1 DAVSSVQLD
10 SRFPVI
16 PVRALANKSS
26 QRFTE
31 FQRDVID
38 RYNCHEIELKD
49 AQLEIE
55 HFWAGALRSA
65 VIDGDVENGSMMAG
79 QSVGMVKE
87 EQSAA
92 EIILELVDEAVQ
104 TLDSREGA

>member
-1 DAVSSVQLD
+1 
-10 SRFPVI
+10 
-16 PVRALANKSS
+16 
-26 QRFTE
+26 
-31 FQRDVID
+31 
-38 RYNCHEIELKD
+38 LKD

-87 EQSAA
+87 EQSTA
-92 EIILELVDEAVQ
+92 EIIRELVDEAVQ
-104 TLDSREGA
+104 ALDSREGA